1 LDVGIIIF
9 YFKNSSHQIFQ
20 RYMAEN
26 HRNQYHFTNY
36 FKEYE
41 VIIMNNA
48 DSIGVI
54 SYFKIT
60 QL

>member
-1 LDVGIIIF
+1 
-9 YFKNSSHQIFQ
+9 
-20 RYMAEN
+20 MAEN